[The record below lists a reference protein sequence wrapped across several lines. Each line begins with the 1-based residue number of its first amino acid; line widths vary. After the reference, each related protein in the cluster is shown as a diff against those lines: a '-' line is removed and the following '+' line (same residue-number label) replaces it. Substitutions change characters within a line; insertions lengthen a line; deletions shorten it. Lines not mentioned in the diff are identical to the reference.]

1 MLFPSFLAKT
11 FAPLGGIA
19 VAAMLGA
26 APGAQA
32 QNAYPSK
39 PIRVVVPFPAG
50 TAPDVMA
57 RFWGERLSQQ
67 VRQPVVIENRAGA
80 ATIVGTQA
88 VAAAPADG
96 YTLLYTASGT
106 VTINPYA
113 YKKLPYQPADLVP
126 LTRMLTIPLVV
137 SVPESSAYKTLAD
150 LIKDAQAHP
159 KRINFASYGVGTVPH
174 LSMAYFANSAGIA
187 LNHVPYRDG
196 GMTDLVGGTVDVAF
210 SPSADVLQFIKT
222 RKIRPL
228 AVSSSKRLESLP
240 QVPTVAE
247 SFPGFEGDS
256 WHGVFA
262 LKGTPQ
268 PVLDLIATTSRKI
281 AESDEYRKQLRELGM
296 VPAGGSPEQ
305 FAALIAAEGQ
315 RWARVVKDNQIT
327 LD

>member
-1 MLFPSFLAKT
+1 MFLSSFPKAGAWLCALAIGVL
-11 FAPLGGIA
+11 LGVPAA
-19 VAAMLGA
+19 V
-26 APGAQA
+26 QA
-32 QNAYPSK
+32 QNAYPTK

-57 RFWGERLSQQ
+57 RFWGERLSRQ
-67 VRQPVVIENRAGA
+67 VQQPVVVENRPGA

-88 VAAAPADG
+88 VAMAPADG

-106 VTINPYA
+106 VTINPFA
-113 YKKLPYQPADLVP
+113 HKKLPYQPADLVP
-126 LTRMLTIPLVV
+126 LTRMLTIPLVI
-137 SVPESSAYKTLAD
+137 SVPESSAYRTLGD
-150 LIKDAQAHP
+150 LIKDARARP
-159 KRINFASYGVGTVPH
+159 KRVNFASYGVGTVPH
-174 LSMAYFANSAGIA
+174 VSMAYFANSAGIT

-196 GMTDLVGGTVDVAF
+196 GMTDLVGGMVEVAF

-222 RKIRPL
+222 GKIRPL

-268 PVLDLIATTSRKI
+268 PIIDLIASASRKI
-281 AESDEYRKQLRELGM
+281 AESEEYRKQLRELGM
-296 VPAGGSPEQ
+296 VPAGETPAQ

-315 RWARVVKDNQIT
+315 RWAKVVKENQIT
-327 LD
+327 LE